1 MEPPTVDA
9 SVPLKG
15 LCCLLTMFVGGPLLI
30 LLSRVGQ
37 KKDAPRPHRDAPR
50 ADERVGD

>member
-9 SVPLKG
+9 SFPLKG

-37 KKDAPRPHRDAPR
+37 KKTPLRRPRDAPR